1 MQRSSLEYRFF
12 ILLLVTVSVAFGWI
26 LLPFYG
32 AVFWA
37 VVLTILFMPVQR
49 RMLRRCGQR
58 RNLATLATT
67 LICLVLAVLPVIIT
81 VTLLVREG
89 SALYQRLE
97 SGELDFNSQ
106 IDLLR
111 ESLPAGVQMQLER
124 LGLDD
129 WSGLRE
135 RFSSAAMEGSQFIAT
150 RAFSIGQD
158 TFSFIISFFVMLYLL
173 FFLLRDGAELLG
185 SVRKAIPL
193 GESKKRR
200 LFNKFTRVVR
210 ATVKGNL
217 VVALVQ
223 GVLGGMIFA
232 VLGIPSAI
240 LWGVLMVLLSLLPA
254 VGAGLVWGPVALYFL
269 VSGAVAKGVVLIAFG
284 VLVIGLVDNVLRP
297 ILVGR
302 DTKMPDY
309 LVLISTLG
317 GLVLFGLN
325 GFVIGPLIAA
335 LFVSIW
341 SIFTEQSPQPRASRG
356 AIIMP
361 DGAQSAP
368 PDKSEEA

>member
-1 MQRSSLEYRFF
+1 MQRSLLEYRFF
-12 ILLLVTVSVAFGWI
+12 IVLLVTVSLAFGWI

-49 RMLRRCGQR
+49 RLLRACGER
-58 RNLATLATT
+58 RNLATLGTT
-67 LICLVLAVLPVIIT
+67 LACLLVAVIPVIIT
-81 VTLLVREG
+81 GTLLVREG
-89 SALYQRLE
+89 TTLFQRLE
-97 SGELDFNSQ
+97 SGELDLNAQMDTF
-106 IDLLR
+106 R
-111 ESLPAGVQMQLER
+111 EALPVSLQLQLQR

-135 RFSSAAMEGSQFIAT
+135 RFSSAALEGSQFIAT
-150 RAFSIGQD
+150 RAFSIGQN
-158 TFSFIISFFVMLYLL
+158 TLSFVVSFFVMLYLL
-173 FFLLRDGAELLG
+173 FFLLRDGTALLAK
-185 SVRKAIPL
+185 VRKAIPL
-193 GESKKRR
+193 GETKKRR

-223 GVLGGMIFA
+223 GTLGGAIFA

-269 VSGAVAKGVVLIAFG
+269 LSGAVAKGVVLIAFG

-325 GFVIGPLIAA
+325 GFVIGPLVAA

-341 SIFTEQSPQPRASRG
+341 SIFTEQEPQARPSSG

-361 DGAQSAP
+361 DGAGAP
-368 PDKSEEA
+368 PEER

>member
-1 MQRSSLEYRFF
+1 MPRSSLEYRFF
-12 ILLLVTVSVAFGWI
+12 ILLLVAVSLAFGWV

-49 RMLRRCGQR
+49 RMLKLCSQR
-58 RNLATLATT
+58 RNLATLCTT
-67 LICLVLAVLPVIIT
+67 LICLLIAVLPVIIT
-81 VTLLVREG
+81 AGLLVREG
-89 SALYQRLE
+89 SGVYERLE
-97 SGELDFNSQ
+97 SGELNFEAQ
-106 IDLLR
+106 VDLFKDA
-111 ESLPAGVQMQLER
+111 LPAAVQSQLER

-129 WSGLRE
+129 WSGLRA
-135 RFSSAAMEGSQFIAT
+135 RFSGAAMQGSQFIAT
-150 RAFSIGQD
+150 QAFSIGQG
-158 TFSFIISFFVMLYLL
+158 TFSFVLSFFVMLYLL
-173 FFLLRDGAELLG
+173 FFLLRDGAKLLLQI
-185 SVRKAIPL
+185 RKAIPL

-217 VVALVQ
+217 VVALIQ
-223 GVLGGMIFA
+223 GCLGGMIFA

-254 VGAGLVWGPVALYFL
+254 VGAGLVWAPVALYFL
-269 VSGAVAKGVVLIAFG
+269 LAGATAKGLVLIAFG

-335 LFVSIW
+335 LFVSTW
-341 SIFTEQSPQPRASRG
+341 TIFTEQSPRSRDQTS
-356 AIIMP
+356 AIILP
-361 DGAQSAP
+361 DELPSQT
-368 PDKSEEA
+368 PDSQKD